1 MNNKIDIVDF
11 AKDVLGVKLSYWQE
25 KLLRK
30 LQEAKENNE
39 TLVIGAHP
47 RVGKTMIK
55 DIMTKYK
62 ERNF

>member
-1 MNNKIDIVDF
+1 MINKIDIVDF

-30 LQEAKENNE
+30 IQEAKENNE
-39 TLVIGAHP
+39 TLVIGAPP
-47 RVGKTMIK
+47 RAGKTMIK
-55 DIMTKYK
+55 DIMKEYK